1 MLEAAQALG
10 HIETTRPTRH
20 GGAAIWTTFCR
31 GGSGLTRGH
40 HRALPYADLP
50 ALTHEQ
56 KWELML
62 SDAPDQ
68 VGLELLNGTAPAH
81 SGTTVLWTKVDRLMK
96 DYQAPDGASAKKAL
110 QKRVD
115 ALREHIAAT
124 YQRFLDPQDSRARNV
139 TIRLDGTP
147 VAPWDPFQKGLSEL
161 LVQDT
166 VTVKGPDAPFTVRAF
181 ILPRREEFPSDEL
194 AKAAKLSSDRQGLYI
209 YRQDRLIHAADWLGM
224 YQQEPHS
231 TLLRVEFSFDH
242 RLDDVFHLDIK
253 KSKIILNDALW
264 TWLKETFLPAP
275 RREANRRYRI
285 GQKADVAKTAKGA
298 HDASNR
304 TIANKEADVGGATV
318 AVSNPNTNEVVVTNQ
333 HGKFTLILPIGHPTK
348 PGEVYVQP
356 VENIDDGLLFEPAF
370 IDGHKAV
377 RINISHPYYHK
388 VYVPNLAESVTVQG
402 IEFLA
407 VEPLPCRAQRN
418 NGPNRRVL
426 RGHAL

>member
-1 MLEAAQALG
+1 ML
-10 HIETTRPTRH
+10 PT
-20 GGAAIWTTFCR
+20 
-31 GGSGLTRGH
+31 GLACTSRS
-40 HRALPYADLP
+40 R
-50 ALTHEQ
+50 
-56 KWELML
+56 
-62 SDAPDQ
+62 
-68 VGLELLNGTAPAH
+68 TARC
-81 SGTTVLWTKVDRLMK
+81 S
-96 DYQAPDGASAKKAL
+96 
-110 QKRVD
+110 
-115 ALREHIAAT
+115 
-124 YQRFLDPQDSRARNV
+124 
-139 TIRLDGTP
+139 
-147 VAPWDPFQKGLSEL
+147 
-161 LVQDT
+161 
-166 VTVKGPDAPFTVRAF
+166 
-181 ILPRREEFPSDEL
+181 
-194 AKAAKLSSDRQGLYI
+194 
-209 YRQDRLIHAADWLGM
+209 
-224 YQQEPHS
+224 
-231 TLLRVEFSFDH
+231 VEFSFDH

-402 IEFLA
+402 MYSLLWSLCLA
-407 VEPLPCRAQRN
+407 ELSATTDRTAKSFADMRFEVSRILRKLVEKSA
-418 NGPNRRVL
+418 
-426 RGHAL
+426 